1 MIKKKQKTWP
11 AVWTKYR
18 YSPRKRDF
26 DTLYWEFSKMLHK
39 AQIDETV
46 VYKKWLCIHED
57 YARDTIYDAYRSMP
71 IDTEEQ
77 QENKSTISRIVKKIN
92 DVISNR
98 LFQWGVDKKY
108 DSWLVRLYMSS
119 QAGMRESI
127 DHNVEWNITTKIIL
141 TGNESLKELEEKRKA
156 LLW

>member
-1 MIKKKQKTWP
+1 
-11 AVWTKYR
+11 
-18 YSPRKRDF
+18 
-26 DTLYWEFSKMLHK
+26 MLHK
-39 AQIDETV
+39 AQTDETV

-57 YARDTIYDAYRSMP
+57 YARDTIHDAYYNMP
-71 IDTEEQ
+71 TDTQEQ
-77 QENKSTISRIVKKIN
+77 QNNKRTISGIVKKIN

-127 DHNVEWNITTKIIL
+127 DHNVDWNITTKIII
-141 TGNESLKELEEKRKA
+141 TWSETLKELEEKRKA